1 MTYPTASPGRTTD
14 FKEAVRRHKRNTNL
28 VLTLIYVFAVIVFVL
43 FMPGCQLIAPKIVT
57 TEIERTEHG
66 FRIVSPK
73 DTTIKGLRLE
83 GPNLSVD
90 EYTAV
95 ASKEA
100 LEAGQNEANARAQA
114 VGKLAEAAAS
124 LK

>member
-1 MTYPTASPGRTTD
+1 MTYPPTSPKRI
-14 FKEAVRRHKRNTNL
+14 AVEFLGSLFVAGIALAFL
-28 VLTLIYVFAVIVFVL
+28 VSLS
-43 FMPGCQLIAPKIVT
+43 GCTLIAPKIVT
-57 TEIERTEHG
+57 TEIRKTDAG
-66 FRIVSPK
+66 FEIISPK
-73 DTTIKGLRLE
+73 DTTVTFAGNPSGYFFFNYNAK
-83 GPNLSVD
+83 
-90 EYTAV
+90 

>member
-1 MTYPTASPGRTTD
+1 MRLLLPAILASLSGC
-14 FKEAVRRHKRNTNL
+14 H
-28 VLTLIYVFAVIVFVL
+28 VIT
-43 FMPGCQLIAPKIVT
+43 PRIVT

-83 GPNLSVD
+83 GANLSVD
-90 EYTAV
+90 SYEAK
-95 ASKEA
+95 ASPDALQAGSIEA
-100 LEAGQNEANARAQA
+100 ANRSAA
-114 VGKLAEAAAS
+114 VGKLAEAAAA

>member
-1 MTYPTASPGRTTD
+1 MTHPPTSPKRV
-14 FKEAVRRHKRNTNL
+14 AVELLGNL
-28 VLTLIYVFAVIVFVL
+28 LVAGLALAFVCALTS
-43 FMPGCQLIAPKIVT
+43 GCQLITPKVIT

-83 GPNLSVD
+83 GANLSVD
-90 EYTAV
+90 SYEAK
-95 ASKEA
+95 ANPEA
-100 LEAGQNEANARAQA
+100 LAAGTAESASRAAA
-114 VGKLAEAAAS
+114 VGKLAEAAAA

>member
-1 MTYPTASPGRTTD
+1 MKRHLTAIVLELAAAAIVLSGCTLMTP
-14 FKEAVRRHKRNTNL
+14 K
-28 VLTLIYVFAVIVFVL
+28 VI
-43 FMPGCQLIAPKIVT
+43 T

-83 GPNLSVD
+83 GQNLSVD
-90 EYTAV
+90 SYEARANT
-95 ASKEA
+95 EA
-100 LEAGQNEANARAQA
+100 LAAGAAETAARAEA

-124 LK
+124 LR

>member
-1 MTYPTASPGRTTD
+1 MTHPPTSPKRV
-14 FKEAVRRHKRNTNL
+14 AVELLGSLFVACLALAFLCALTSGC
-28 VLTLIYVFAVIVFVL
+28 TLIT
-43 FMPGCQLIAPKIVT
+43 PKLVT

-73 DTTIKGLRLE
+73 DSTIKGLRLE
-83 GPNLSVD
+83 GQNLSVD
-90 EYTAV
+90 EYTSV

>member
-1 MTYPTASPGRTTD
+1 MTHPPTTPKRV
-14 FKEAVRRHKRNTNL
+14 AVEL
-28 VLTLIYVFAVIVFVL
+28 LGSLFVACL
-43 FMPGCQLIAPKIVT
+43 ALAFLCALSGCQLIAPKIVT
-57 TEIERTEHG
+57 TEIRKTDAG
-66 FRIVSPK
+66 FEIISPK
-73 DTTIKGLRLE
+73 DTTVTFAGNPA
-83 GPNLSVD
+83 GYFFFN
-90 EYTAV
+90 YNAV